1 MKVTYDA
8 GIELKQPQHELKKV
22 KFMKSKDC
30 VVYHL
35 DKETHLNKAGNRIT
49 TCFIGS
55 VQ

>member
-1 MKVTYDA
+1 MTYDA
-8 GIELKQPQHELKKV
+8 SIELKKPQHELKKV
-22 KFMKSKDC
+22 KYLKSKDF

-49 TCFIGS
+49 TCVISS